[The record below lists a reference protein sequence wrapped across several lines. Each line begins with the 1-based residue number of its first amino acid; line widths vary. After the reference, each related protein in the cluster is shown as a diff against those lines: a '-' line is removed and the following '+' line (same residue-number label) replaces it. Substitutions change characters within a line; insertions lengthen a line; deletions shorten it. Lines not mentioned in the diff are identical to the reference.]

1 MVSESTRARIHGQGY
16 CPSVLWSKS
25 RDQFSDCFQH
35 PAVAAKWGM
44 NQHIEAMVAAGVNV
58 NEVWQKRTAL
68 QWAAQV

>member
-1 MVSESTRARIHGQGY
+1 
-16 CPSVLWSKS
+16 VLWSKS

-44 NQHIEAMVAAGVNV
+44 NQHIEAMAAAGVNV

-68 QWAAQV
+68 QWAARV